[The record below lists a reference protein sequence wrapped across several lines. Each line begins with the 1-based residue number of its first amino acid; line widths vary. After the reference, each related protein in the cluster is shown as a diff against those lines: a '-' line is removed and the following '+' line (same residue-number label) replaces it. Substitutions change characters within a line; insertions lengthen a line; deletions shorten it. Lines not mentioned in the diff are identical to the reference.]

1 MVTERAALW
10 VVYCPYKEKGAEPMF
25 GLFKRANIN
34 EGVRRYASTPNGVL
48 LDVRSPQEYEAG
60 HIPESLNVPLPMLE
74 DVITV
79 SEDTPLFVYCHSGV
93 RSRQA
98 AEQLRDMGYWNVHN
112 IGGIITYEGPIV

>member
-1 MVTERAALW
+1 
-10 VVYCPYKEKGAEPMF
+10 MF

-74 DVITV
+74 NVITV

>member
-1 MVTERAALW
+1 M
-10 VVYCPYKEKGAEPMF
+10 
-25 GLFKRANIN
+25 
-34 EGVRRYASTPNGVL
+34 RRYASTPNGVL

>member
-1 MVTERAALW
+1 
-10 VVYCPYKEKGAEPMF
+10 MF

-34 EGVRRYASTPNGVL
+34 EGVQRYAATPNGVL
-48 LDVRSPQEYEAG
+48 LDVRSPQEYEQG

-74 DVITV
+74 DVVTV
-79 SEDTPLFVYCHSGV
+79 AEDTPLFVYCHSGV

>member
-1 MVTERAALW
+1 
-10 VVYCPYKEKGAEPMF
+10 MF